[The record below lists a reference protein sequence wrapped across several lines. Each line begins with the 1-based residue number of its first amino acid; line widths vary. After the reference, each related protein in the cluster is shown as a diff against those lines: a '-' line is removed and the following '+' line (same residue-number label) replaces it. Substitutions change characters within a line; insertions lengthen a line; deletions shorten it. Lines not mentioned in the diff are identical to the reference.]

1 MAEDKGLTTYRP
13 EAAQPHSVVAMDV
26 QQTLQLMKELATN
39 KDVDAQKLEVI
50 YNLME
55 RQNKTRAEQ
64 EFNEAM
70 RQVQQAMPKM
80 TRDKANTHLTTK
92 YSSLDRVNEIVVP
105 IYTANGFSMSFSTA
119 DCPVPSHIRVT
130 AVLAHIGGH
139 SRSYQ
144 HDVALD
150 LAGSQGKSNKTPT
163 QAGGSSISYGRRYI
177 TAMAFNLI
185 IEGEDKDGNSG
196 KKKSGT
202 KINVDQAIVMQD
214 MLNELAGPS
223 QAKRDEWKSR
233 FLKRMKVDRL
243 EDIDIDDYQD
253 GIEELKAAQAQK
265 K

>member
-1 MAEDKGLTTYRP
+1 MAEDKNLTAYRP
-13 EAAQPHSVVAMDV
+13 ESAQPSSLIATDV
-26 QQTLQLMKELATN
+26 QQTLALMKELAIN
-39 KDVDAQKLEVI
+39 KDVDADKLEKI
-50 YNLME
+50 FNLQE
-55 RQNKTRAEQ
+55 RLYKTRAEQ

-80 TRDKANTHLTTK
+80 TRDKANTHLGTK

-105 IYTANGFSMSFSTA
+105 IYTAHGFSMSFSTT
-119 DCPVPSHIRVT
+119 DCPVPGHVRVT

-150 LAGSQGKSNKTPT
+150 LAGSQGTKNKTAT
-163 QAGGSSISYGRRYI
+163 QAGGSSVAYGRRYI

-196 KKKSGT
+196 KKKSGQ
-202 KINVDQAIVMQD
+202 KINTDQVIVMQD
-214 MLNELAGPS
+214 MLNELAGPVK
-223 QAKRDEWKSR
+223 AKQDEWKSR

-243 EDIDIDDYQD
+243 EDIDVDDYQD
-253 GIEELKAAQAQK
+253 GIEELKAAK